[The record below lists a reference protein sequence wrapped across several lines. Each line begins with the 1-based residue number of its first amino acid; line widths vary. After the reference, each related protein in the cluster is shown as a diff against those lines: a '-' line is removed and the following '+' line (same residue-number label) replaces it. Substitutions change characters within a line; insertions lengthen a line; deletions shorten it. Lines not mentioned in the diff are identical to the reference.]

1 MPGYCYK
8 THTLYD
14 RVSEH
19 PASSLSLQERKANEL
34 WLENIFTMIKE
45 QGSWTWVDEREIY
58 IKDGNKITCN
68 KKAYNKLALIVNNKW
83 LCKKVRVKN

>member
-8 THTLYD
+8 T
-14 RVSEH
+14 
-19 PASSLSLQERKANEL
+19 QRKANEL
-34 WLENIFTMIKE
+34 WLENIFSMLDQE
-45 QGSWTWVDEREIY
+45 GYWTWIDQNEIY
-58 IKDGNKITCN
+58 TKDGNKITCN

>member
-8 THTLYD
+8 THNVYG

-19 PASSLSLQERKANEL
+19 PSSSTTLQQRKANEL
-34 WLENIFTMIKE
+34 WLENIFSMLDQE
-45 QGSWTWVDEREIY
+45 GYWTWIDQNEIY
-58 IKDGNKITCN
+58 TKDGNKITCN

-83 LCKKVRVKN
+83 LCKKVRVK